1 MLGTVGLLSIS
12 GIDASFLLRSGHLL
26 FVFLHW
32 CLISLSCRRPL
43 TFASSSAATSTTT
56 LDVALSVSVVV
67 VVVVT
72 LTTTLSTF
80 SSIAA
85 TLSSS
90 VVGFESTATSV

>member
-32 CLISLSCRRPL
+32 CLISLGCRRPL
-43 TFASSSAATSTTT
+43 TFASSSATTSTTT

-72 LTTTLSTF
+72 SATLSTF
-80 SSIAA
+80 ASIAA